1 MSTATPE
8 SRAAFARRLGQAIKS
23 GRPLGDTRNQTVLR
37 TWVAIVA
44 PLSEADAL
52 TLVPATLRHLWRDPA
67 MRPAMS
73 AAGLPDTPPTRYDT
87 LGAAVASYIK
97 HLAGLRD
104 DTGKSVLGSV
114 QGDLARL
121 ERRTRELETALAE
134 ISQTACA
141 LEEERERQEKRIRV
155 LEGELVRVQ
164 EMLRAETREAA
175 NHLARLLAQGI
186 NDPNASALVEARA
199 RLRQMVGLM
208 GQAGLADDV
217 PELTRPAS

>member
-1 MSTATPE
+1 MTATSAD

-23 GRPLGDTRNQTVLR
+23 GRQLGNARSEAVLR

-52 TLVPATLRHLWRDPA
+52 TLVPATLRQLWRDPA
-67 MRPAMS
+67 MRSAMS
-73 AAGLPDTPPTRYDT
+73 AAGLSDTPATRYDT

-97 HLAGLRD
+97 HLSSLRD
-104 DTGKSVLGSV
+104 ADGNSALGTV
-114 QGDLARL
+114 QGDLRRL
-121 ERRTRELETALAE
+121 ETRTRELEAALTE

-141 LEEERERQEKRIRV
+141 LEEERERQEKRIRA

-175 NHLARLLAQGI
+175 NHLANLLAKGI
-186 NDPNASALVEARA
+186 NDPNATALVDARA

-208 GQAGLADDV
+208 GQAGLADDI
-217 PELTRPAS
+217 PELTRPSG